1 MMYCPR
7 CKKDVQ
13 VWWGVCDICG
23 YDITHPHNNLIGVD
37 KIELRR

>member
-1 MMYCPR
+1 MFCHK

-23 YDITHPHNNLIGVD
+23 FDITHPENNN
-37 KIELRR
+37 